1 MAEDA
6 DPTESKNGGSP
17 EGARDGD
24 GASGIGSF
32 VYKLALA
39 GVGALMLAQEEIEAA
54 WKRTRGERG
63 DGAEGAPSPDGGA
76 PAPAAATDDAP
87 SPQVQVTTPGSPD
100 GSRVWLQI
108 DQAIGRVLRSLNIP
122 TRDEVNQIGT
132 KIDALVERLE
142 ARDRS

>member
-63 DGAEGAPSPDGGA
+63 DGAEGEASPNGGE
-76 PAPAAATDDAP
+76 PAGTEGTPP
-87 SPQVQVTTPGSPD
+87 PEVQVTTPGSPD

-132 KIDALVERLE
+132 KIDALMERLE

>member
-1 MAEDA
+1 MPQDAEPA
-6 DPTESKNGGSP
+6 ESKNGGAAP
-17 EGARDGD
+17 DGAARDGD
-24 GASGIGSF
+24 GAGGIGSF

-54 WKRTRGERG
+54 WKRTRRDSPTDGTSPSAAAV
-63 DGAEGAPSPDGGA
+63 DGA
-76 PAPAAATDDAP
+76 APAAEPA
-87 SPQVQVTTPGSPD
+87 QEVQASTTGSPD

>member
-6 DPTESKNGGSP
+6 DPTESKNGASP
-17 EGARDGD
+17 EAARDGE

-54 WKRTRGERG
+54 WKRTRRERG
-63 DGAEGAPSPDGGA
+63 DGAEGEASPNGGE
-76 PAPAAATDDAP
+76 PAGAATDGSP
-87 SPQVQVTTPGSPD
+87 SPEVQVTTPGSPD

>member
-1 MAEDA
+1 MAQDA
-6 DPTESKNGGSP
+6 EPTESKNGGASP
-17 EGARDGD
+17 EGAAGD
-24 GASGIGSF
+24 GQGGIGSF

-54 WKRTRGERG
+54 WKRTRKERG
-63 DGAEGAPSPDGGA
+63 EEAAVSADGAT
-76 PAPAAATDDAP
+76 PAAEEEAAP
-87 SPQVQVTTPGSPD
+87 EVQSSTTGSPD

-132 KIDALVERLE
+132 KIDALVAKLE